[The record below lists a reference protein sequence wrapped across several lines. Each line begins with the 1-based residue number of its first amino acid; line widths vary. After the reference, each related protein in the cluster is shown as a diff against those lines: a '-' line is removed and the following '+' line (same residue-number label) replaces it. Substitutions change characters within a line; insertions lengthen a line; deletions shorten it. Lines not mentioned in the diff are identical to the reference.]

1 MLAVL
6 GKATDTLTFIGKNVL
21 GESPENIEKEK
32 NLRGLHAMSRRIEQE
47 TEETSDKKYEAIGK
61 KLDEIIDKAAHIDL
75 EKKTLTTEAITQAD
89 IEELKK
95 SCE

>member
-6 GKATDTLTFIGKNVL
+6 GKATDALTFIGKNVL

-32 NLRGLHAMSRRIEQE
+32 NLHGLHTMARRIQE
-47 TEETSDKKYEAIGK
+47 EAEETNDKKYEAIGK

-75 EKKTLTTEAITQAD
+75 EKKTLTTQAITQTD

-95 SCE
+95 ACE